1 MTFLLSKLL
10 WMIAQP
16 SNFLLLVAFA
26 CSLLALDVRRRKPG
40 VIAAIAMTML
50 VVAAV
55 LPVGLWL
62 RQPLEDR
69 FPRPQ
74 ALPDEVAG
82 IIILGGAQQP
92 HITLV
97 RGTLA
102 LNDRAERLIEGLAL
116 AGRYPDARILLAG
129 GSGAIGGVG
138 GSEGDVNRVFA
149 RLMDLAPERVIHEEQ
164 SRNTFENAQFSWQLI
179 QPDDDENWILVTS
192 AAHMPRSMGIFR
204 KLGWNVIPWPVDYQ
218 TSGDL
223 EMAPELNMSGRLAE
237 LDETVREWI
246 GLVAYRFMGRTGA
259 FFPGP

>member
-40 VIAAIAMTML
+40 VIAALAMTML
-50 VVAAV
+50 VIVAV

-102 LNDRAERLIEGLAL
+102 LNDRAERLIEELETRQLEALRARRLAV
-116 AGRYPDARILLAG
+116 RTR
-129 GSGAIGGVG
+129 
-138 GSEGDVNRVFA
+138 
-149 RLMDLAPERVIHEEQ
+149 DLARARSVL
-164 SRNTFENAQFSWQLI
+164 TGAGFEVQDGNGTLLLSETLAVEA
-179 QPDDDENWILVTS
+179 PDDVATLLVNAGT
-192 AAHMPRSMGIFR
+192 P
-204 KLGWNVIPWPVDYQ
+204 P
-218 TSGDL
+218 T
-223 EMAPELNMSGRLAE
+223 RLAVE
-237 LDETVREWI
+237 QENLEDYFLR
-246 GLVAYRFMGRTGA
+246 LTGGDA
-259 FFPGP
+259 